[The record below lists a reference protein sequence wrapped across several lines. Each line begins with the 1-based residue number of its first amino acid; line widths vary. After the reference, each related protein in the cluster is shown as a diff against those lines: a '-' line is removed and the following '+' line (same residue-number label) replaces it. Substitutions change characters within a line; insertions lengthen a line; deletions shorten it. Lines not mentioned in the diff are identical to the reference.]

1 MPRKPQQSRSRA
13 TVDAIV
19 EGALRCIAT
28 SGMAGLTTKQIADKG
43 GVSVGSIYE
52 YFDNKEA
59 IVDALYQR
67 FVDDVVKMI
76 QRETPIL
83 LEQDVESLIQ
93 LLLRNFGDLLQQNNQ
108 AYFHLAEQLLHTNTE
123 RYIGP
128 VQDILGRFVMTYLM
142 RHPKYMAVPN
152 LDVLSYIMINSGIFV
167 VIRQIAGD
175 SGAITLE
182 QIGHGFGRLIKH
194 YIENERGNEPA

>member
-13 TVDAIV
+13 TVDAIL
-19 EGALRCIAT
+19 EGALRCIGT

-67 FVDDVVKMI
+67 FVEDIVKLI
-76 QRETPIL
+76 QRDTP
-83 LEQDVESLIQ
+83 Q
-93 LLLRNFGDLLQQNNQ
+93 LLLLDVEAMIQALLKNFGDLLQQNNQ
-108 AYFHLAEQLLHTNTE
+108 AYFHLAEQLLHTHTE

-128 VQDILGRFVMTYLM
+128 VQDILGKFVMTYLM
-142 RHPKYMAVPN
+142 RHPKYLAIPN
-152 LDVLSYIMINSGIFV
+152 LDVMSYILINSGIFV

-194 YIENERGNEPA
+194 YIDHEKAE